1 MITYIFRK
9 PIFPVIAYFN
19 GTLIGGKT
27 GAQFEN
33 NLKKYNIHIE
43 KPHDVIDATGEV
55 WLLSIEPLAMSPLS
69 FKSRFT
75 KIKLIQIYNISN
87 NCKENRM
94 PYSEKSISNKKFIK
108 ILKDILELI

>member
-9 PIFPVIAYFN
+9 PIFPVIADFN

-33 NLKKYNIHIE
+33 NLKKHNIHIE
-43 KPHDVIDATGEV
+43 NPHDVIDATGEV

-69 FKSRFT
+69 FKNKFT
-75 KIKLIQIYNISN
+75 KIKLIKTYNSSN
-87 NCKENRM
+87 NCIENKT
-94 PYSEKSISNKKFIK
+94 PYSEKSISSKKFIK